1 MKLKT
6 SEQAWSGCY
15 IEKKDEIQ
23 NEGEGKES
31 LKMVWGGGGDGVRG
45 WPGGNF
51 PRTKQGVGKKRRP
64 Y

>member
-31 LKMVWGGGGDGVRG
+31 LKMVWGEGRQKEEALLRNCKFLPV
-45 WPGGNF
+45 F
-51 PRTKQGVGKKRRP
+51 
-64 Y
+64 